1 MFSDNK
7 AEAGAYIFE
16 ETAELSKIFKI
27 RSTGNGINYLNAY
40 NNLVFGNDQSTK
52 PNLSTFTITPVTEY
66 TLNVSPAC
74 MATLC
79 LPFNVVLPAGMTAYD
94 LVEGDIDG
102 DAEDGNDDGVHVCTM
117 QPIAQAGETLKA
129 GTPVIVAAT
138 PGNHNLPITMEDDG
152 PKTSLTGSLLRGN
165 YMSQALVQGDT
176 KKKFIFT
183 SKNDVV
189 GFYIMDAG
197 GTIAANKCWME
208 WTVPAGANV
217 RSLVIRFGNTTDI
230 ENVAVAPEHPAQPV
244 IYNLAGQRLETPQ
257 RGINIING
265 RKIVVK

>member
-1 MFSDNK
+1 MNDAGNYIVGNNPIS
-7 AEAGAYIFE
+7 EA
-16 ETAELSKIFKI
+16 
-27 RSTGNGINYLNAY
+27 
-40 NNLVFGNDQSTK
+40 
-52 PNLSTFTITPVTEY
+52 STFTITPATNY
-66 TLNVSPAC
+66 PLTVSSAG

-94 LVEGDIDG
+94 LVSSNI
-102 DAEDGNDDGVHVCTM
+102 AEDDNDDGIHICTL
-117 QPIAQAGETLKA
+117 QSIAEEGAILQA

-138 PGNHNLPITMEDDG
+138 SGNYNLPITMSNEDAVG
-152 PKTSLTGSLLRGN
+152 SLPGSLLRGN

-176 KKKFIFT
+176 EKKFIFA
-183 SKNDVV
+183 NRNHGV
-189 GFYIMDAG
+189 GFYIMDAE

-244 IYNLAGQRLETPQ
+244 IYNLAGQRLEAPQ